1 MKKINTLFLMV
12 FLIVGTLGFV
22 VADEDFE
29 EYELPEAQEIGFF
42 ENMFDNMGLAFT
54 FNREKKIQKALG
66 LAEKR
71 LAEAEA
77 LAEDDPEAGERA
89 QERYDEFVAKAE
101 EALEDISEAN
111 AENGNLSIG
120 EMGKMARIQNQFEK
134 HREHTARIY
143 TRALERFEENNASD
157 EKIER
162 FESFYGRS
170 SERSDEMEDRIIQRK
185 ESAMT
190 KYKVLAEKSDEELEE
205 IFADIEEGEGLTEAR
220 EQRTERSEVRVQ
232 NVMEIKNRNIEK
244 AQVHL
249 NDADLTDEERLEI
262 NNRIANAI
270 QNAIQFELRARER
283 IEAHKNLPITT
294 ESMLGNESPGNSNN

>member
-1 MKKINTLFLMV
+1 MV

-22 VADEDFE
+22 VADEESE
-29 EYELPEAQEIGFF
+29 EYELPEAREIGFF
-42 ENMFDNMGLAFT
+42 ENMFDNVGLAFT
-54 FNREKKIQKALG
+54 FNRERKIQRALE

-77 LAEDDPEAGERA
+77 LAEDDPEAAERA
-89 QERYDEFVAKAE
+89 QERYSEFVAKAE
-101 EALEDISEAN
+101 EALEEISEAN
-111 AENGNLSIG
+111 AEDENLSIE
-120 EMGKMARIQNQFEK
+120 EMEKIARIQNQFEE

-143 TRALERFEENNASD
+143 TRALGRFEENGASD

-162 FESFYGRS
+162 FESFYES
-170 SERSDEMEDRIIQRK
+170 ASERSDEMENKIIQRK

>member
-1 MKKINTLFLMV
+1 MV

-22 VADEDFE
+22 VADEESE
-29 EYELPEAQEIGFF
+29 EYELPEAREIGFF
-42 ENMFDNMGLAFT
+42 ENMFDNVGLAFT
-54 FNREKKIQKALG
+54 FNRERKIQRALE

-77 LAEDDPEAGERA
+77 LAEDDPEAAERA
-89 QERYDEFVAKAE
+89 QERYSEFVAKAE
-101 EALEDISEAN
+101 EALEEISEAN
-111 AENGNLSIG
+111 AEDENLSIE
-120 EMGKMARIQNQFEK
+120 EMERIARIQNQFEE

-162 FESFYGRS
+162 FESFYERS